1 MQPGYPPSGQD
12 PYGQQPGQPD
22 PYGQQQPDPYGQQP
36 QYGQPQQGQSPYGQP
51 DPSQQYGQQPQY
63 GQPDPQ
69 QQTQYGQP
77 QYNDPYAQP
86 NPTSGTPYPTSG
98 AAYQTSGGAYPQ
110 PTSGG
115 AFVPPTSAD
124 PYQQQGQPFAQ
135 PGYQQPGYGTAGY
148 GGSNETNVLGI
159 ISLVT
164 GILSVLSMCCWVGI
178 GVFATGLVILLGAP
192 AIVTGFLGMKKAQAG
207 EVGQKGLAIA
217 GLACGAAAV
226 GISVLLT
233 ILAIAGLALFA
244 SMGSST

>member
-22 PYGQQQPDPYGQQP
+22 PYGQQPQQQP
-36 QYGQPQQGQSPYGQP
+36 QYGQQP
-51 DPSQQYGQQPQY
+51 DQYGQQPQ
-63 GQPDPQ
+63 
-69 QQTQYGQP
+69 QYGQP

-98 AAYQTSGGAYPQ
+98 SGGYPTSGGAYPQ

-135 PGYQQPGYGTAGY
+135 PGQPYGQPAYGQPGFGGGF
-148 GGSNETNVLGI
+148 GGSGETNTLGI

-178 GVFATGLVILLGAP
+178 GIFATGLVILLGAP
-192 AIVTGFLGMKKAQAG
+192 AIVTGYLGMKKAQSG

-217 GLACGAAAV
+217 GLACGAASI

-233 ILAIAGLALFA
+233 ILAIAGLALL
-244 SMGSST
+244 SNVGTS